1 MPSAD
6 LGRSDRGA
14 RSAPT
19 RAVQPAIIRMPQ
31 AKDPKPTDGGFGAA
45 NKNATHLIAVLRLI
59 GAFPLQA
66 RQQALFRST
75 RKKRGPTFRLFQA
88 GFPVTPKIMH

>member
-31 AKDPKPTDGGFGAA
+31 AKDPKPTDGGGAA
-45 NKNATHLIAVLRLI
+45 NKDATHLISGIAPNRRLSVLSQ
-59 GAFPLQA
+59 ATSSFP
-66 RQQALFRST
+66 FNT
-75 RKKRGPTFRLFQA
+75 EKRRPTFRLFQA
-88 GFPVTPKIMH
+88 RFSRNPELMH